1 VPIPTFPISCGHCGR
16 DVGAEVV
23 FVEGVAPASLQS
35 ASFQVPQGQTVWL
48 RCPACGEGSVRTAV
62 RPRVGTIVFPG
73 PLPAEDV
80 PNLPDDVKGA
90 WIEARRA
97 YSVGAYTASEI
108 MCRKILMHLA
118 VDKAG
123 SAPGRSFVDYI
134 NDLQTQN
141 YIMAGLQPVVDQ
153 VRNRGNKAN
162 HELPA
167 STQQEA
173 LVTLTITQHLL
184 IGVYELPALP
194 GSTSPTTP

>member
-1 VPIPTFPISCGHCGR
+1 
-16 DVGAEVV
+16 
-23 FVEGVAPASLQS
+23 
-35 ASFQVPQGQTVWL
+35 
-48 RCPACGEGSVRTAV
+48 
-62 RPRVGTIVFPG
+62 
-73 PLPAEDV
+73 
-80 PNLPDDVKGA
+80 
-90 WIEARRA
+90 
-97 YSVGAYTASEI
+97 

-123 SAPGRSFVDYI
+123 SAPGRGFVDYI
-134 NDLQTQN
+134 NDLQAQN

-184 IGVYELPALP
+184 IGVYELPALKT
-194 GSTSPTTP
+194 GSTTPTTP

>member
-1 VPIPTFPISCGHCGR
+1 
-16 DVGAEVV
+16 
-23 FVEGVAPASLQS
+23 
-35 ASFQVPQGQTVWL
+35 
-48 RCPACGEGSVRTAV
+48 
-62 RPRVGTIVFPG
+62 VFPG
-73 PLPAEDV
+73 PLPAEDI

-90 WIEARRA
+90 WTEARRA
-97 YSVGAYTASEI
+97 YSVGAHTASKI

-134 NDLQTQN
+134 NDLQAQN

-153 VRNRGNKAN
+153 VRSRGNKAN

-167 STQQEA
+167 STQHEA

-184 IGVYELPALP
+184 IGVYQLPALP
-194 GSTSPTTP
+194 GTPIPLTP